1 MKVLVTGAQGFLGR
15 NFVVRLIELKKYEV
29 IEFNRNSEIDS
40 LAEHV
45 LSADIIFHFAGV
57 NRPKDSSEF
66 AVGNFQLTEKIVQT
80 LFKKAK
86 STPVVFSSSIQAL
99 KDNDYGR
106 SKFKAEESLNGIAS
120 RHPVYIYRL
129 PNIFG
134 KWCKPNYNSVVATFC
149 ANLVSNKPLEIHD
162 AKAQINLVYIDDVVS
177 EFISVLEGYSN
188 DRNYRHSKCQVL
200 PEYNI
205 TVKELADMLTEIKN
219 SRQLLTTGPVG
230 QGLYRALNSTFLSY
244 LKPEDFSY
252 VLNRHEDPRGVF
264 VEFLKTRDSGQFSF
278 FTAGVGVTRGG
289 HYHHTKTE
297 KFLILQG
304 EARYSFRN
312 IITNE
317 TFSLVVKASESRVV
331 ETIPGWSHDITN
343 IGTQELIVM
352 LWANEIFDRQKPDTI
367 AWKVL

>member
-1 MKVLVTGAQGFLGR
+1 MKVLVTGSQGFLGK
-15 NFVVRLIELKKYEV
+15 NFIVHVNETRKHEIL
-29 IEFNRNSEIDS
+29 EFNRQTSENT
-40 LAEHV
+40 LKELV

-57 NRPKDSSEF
+57 NRPKEVSEF
-66 AVGNFQLTEKIVQT
+66 TTGNFGLSDKIAQILKEKNKT
-80 LFKKAK
+80 
-86 STPVVFSSSIQAL
+86 TPVIFSSSIQAGR
-99 KDNDYGR
+99 DNDYGK
-106 SKFKAEESLNGIAS
+106 SKVQAEKALIALS
-120 RHPVYIYRL
+120 PQHPIYVYRL

-134 KWCKPNYNSVVATFC
+134 KWCKPNYNSAVATFC
-149 ANLVSNKPLEIHD
+149 YNLINNKPIEIHD
-162 AKAQINLVYIDDVVS
+162 PSAKVNLVYVDDVCA
-177 EFISVLEGYSN
+177 EFVTILEGYAN
-188 DRNYRHSKCQVL
+188 NPFYQHPRSKVET
-200 PEYNI
+200 EYLI
-205 TVKELADMLTEIKN
+205 TVDELVATLKEIKN
-219 SRQLLTTGPVG
+219 SRQSMITGPVG